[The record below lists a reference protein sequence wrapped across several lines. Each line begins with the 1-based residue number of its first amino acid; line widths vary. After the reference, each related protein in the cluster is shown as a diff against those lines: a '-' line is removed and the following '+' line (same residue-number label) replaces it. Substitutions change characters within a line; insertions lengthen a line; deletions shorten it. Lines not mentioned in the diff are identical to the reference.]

1 MPCQSLMLASQHSLA
16 STLQELQGALES
28 CLWHPLPAGWQ
39 SFTVEG
45 TGVPFYVHQGT
56 GAKQWHRPA
65 DDDEADSSTTG
76 TSSSKSLH
84 TVAVMPRLDSQH
96 HQHPQQPPL
105 LAQDRQAA
113 LARIA
118 EAAAQLDAS
127 LQLTRVA
134 ALGAEQAA
142 QPALPHFETELC
154 VSHMDAGRSHSWHYT
169 PAAQPMALSGAGAR
183 NCVSF

>member
-1 MPCQSLMLASQHSLA
+1 M
-16 STLQELQGALES
+16 
-28 CLWHPLPAGWQ
+28 
-39 SFTVEG
+39 EG
-45 TGVPFYVHQGT
+45 TGVPFYVNQAT
-56 GAKQWHRPA
+56 GVKQWHRPA

-84 TVAVMPRLDSQH
+84 TVAVMPWLDSQH

-105 LAQDRQAA
+105 LAQDRHAA

-127 LQLTRVA
+127 LQLSRVA

-142 QPALPHFETELC
+142 
-154 VSHMDAGRSHSWHYT
+154 
-169 PAAQPMALSGAGAR
+169 
-183 NCVSF
+183 